1 MCGLKRKFALST
13 ISHLQFE
20 GEKCAV
26 PLLSHLQHKNQA
38 VQCEEKV
45 CSTRIATSA
54 VAAQGLWCGESL
66 YYKEC
71 HISSARRKNILYQ
84 EGCIYSTKRGLC
96 SVRRKCKL

>member
-1 MCGLKRKFALST
+1 MIGLRRKFSLST

-20 GEKCAV
+20 WRKCAV
-26 PLLSHLQHKNQA
+26 PLLSHLQHKYKV

-54 VAAQGLWCGESL
+54 VTAQGLWCGKVCIIKNSHLQCEEKNVL
-66 YYKEC
+66 YK
-71 HISSARRKNILYQ
+71 
-84 EGCIYSTKRGLC
+84 EGCIYSTRRGLC